1 MSEIKSADAAEP
13 ASIMGQATSTSGD
26 TTENG
31 KTGSGAADNADNEGG
46 AAKEAAPAKPY
57 MLFDAG
63 EVQQESGLP
72 GIKFDFNYGARV
84 TVPQGEY
91 RVKFVDKGTCLTVY
105 DAPASGVMVTSSKKY
120 FVDFRIE
127 VYEKDKLIFAHDL
140 DLKDKKVLLKFPT
153 GILGDVLAWFPYAEL
168 FRQKHG
174 CQLYCIVASDM
185 AELFKPSYP
194 NIHFLKTE
202 EKPEGFYASYYMG
215 IFFPCDDR
223 LHQPGDF
230 RVRGLHKNAAMILGL
245 DNGCEPEEATVK
257 LVPQN
262 KKRQIREPYVCIA
275 AQASSQAKYWNN
287 GHGWINVVKH
297 LKERGYRVLCID
309 REDVYGMNSRFNLIP
324 YGAEDFTGKK
334 PLQERIDLL
343 YHADF
348 FIGMSS
354 GLSWLANG
362 VGIPVVLISGFT
374 LPLNEFPTPYRVINY
389 HVCNGCW
396 NDTRVVFDHK
406 DFEWCPRL
414 KGTERQFECSRYIT
428 PEAVNKV
435 IDRLMAD
442 YGFEP
447 LPKTAK
453 PARSRKM
460 TKGSTK

>member
-1 MSEIKSADAAEP
+1 MNNEERVTEITAPGTELETKTTVTAA
-13 ASIMGQATSTSGD
+13 ATTA
-26 TTENG
+26 TEA
-31 KTGSGAADNADNEGG
+31 GSGVSDGSQEQQGSQ
-46 AAKEAAPAKPY
+46 PQKPY
-57 MLFDAG
+57 MLFEAG
-63 EVQQESGLP
+63 PVVQESDIA

-91 RVKFVDKGTCLTVY
+91 RVKFVDRGTCLTVY
-105 DAPASGVMVTSSKKY
+105 DAAASGVMVTSSKKY

-140 DLKDKKVLLKFPT
+140 DLKGKKVLLKFPT

-174 CQLYCIVASDM
+174 CQLYCVVASDM
-185 AELFKPSYP
+185 AELFQPSYP
-194 NIHFLKTE
+194 DIHFLKPE
-202 EKPEGFYASYYMG
+202 AKLEGFYASYYMG

-230 RVRGLHKNAAMILGL
+230 RVRGLHKNAGMILGL
-245 DNGCEPEEATVK
+245 DNGSEPEEAMVK
-257 LVPQN
+257 LVPKN
-262 KKRQIREPYVCIA
+262 KKRQIKEPYVCIA

-287 GHGWINVVKH
+287 GRGWINVVKY

-324 YGAEDFTGKK
+324 YGAEDFTGQK

-362 VGIPVVLISGFT
+362 IGKPIVLISGFT

-414 KGTERQFECSRYIT
+414 KGTDRQFECSRYIT

-447 LPKTAK
+447 LLKTAK
-453 PARSRKM
+453 PTRSRKT
-460 TKGSTK
+460 TKESAK